1 MTDPRPLPAKT
12 AAIPGLASEHG
23 WIAEVYAY
31 PGGLVI
37 TVKSRCLE
45 KSVCLSLSLS
55 RSQVHQAGLTCD
67 YSELPHHISTEE
79 EIDGLLLAVE
89 QILTALPK
97 PTLVTMSR

>member
-1 MTDPRPLPAKT
+1 MLMCYYSEEPL
-12 AAIPGLASEHG
+12 LRE
-23 WIAEVYAY
+23 
-31 PGGLVI
+31 
-37 TVKSRCLE
+37 
-45 KSVCLSLSLS
+45 VCLSVSLSLS